1 MAKFSSLRSGADGCM
16 DGWMNGKEMDG
27 IHQRLISRKKKYG

>member
-1 MAKFSSLRSGADGCM
+1 MAKFSSLIRSGADGWM
-16 DGWMNGKEMDG
+16 DGWMGRNMDG